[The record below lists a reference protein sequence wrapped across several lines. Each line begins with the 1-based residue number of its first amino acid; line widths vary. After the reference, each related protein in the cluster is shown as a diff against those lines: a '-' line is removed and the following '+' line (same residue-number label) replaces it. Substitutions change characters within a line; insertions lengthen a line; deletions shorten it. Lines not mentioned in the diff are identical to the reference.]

1 MIPDKLSKTISES
14 KGALIN
20 FLKSLVGV
28 PTVVPPGDNY
38 RDAID
43 IVQNKLID
51 IGLKCKVVETPSHL
65 LQRYA
70 THPGSLRGPRPNL
83 IATKEWGSGGPN
95 ILLNGHIDVVP
106 AGDGWK
112 FPPFSATV
120 KDNLMFGRGTADMK
134 GSIASMV
141 FALSALSQLES
152 DLRGAVTLT
161 VTVDEEIGGAT
172 GLYYLV
178 KNNLVGGDCCLV
190 TDSTI
195 ESIKYAS
202 NGCLRF
208 RIITYGRSAHSS
220 RPWMG
225 VNAIEKMSKV
235 INVLNNFSQRLSSVK
250 SRVPAHPSFEVD
262 RLRPSLSVCVISG
275 GIKVN
280 MIPDRCE
287 ILVDRRLIPEEDVRE
302 EAKRIISAINDLKK
316 TDQDLLATA
325 EYNYFHESFESNP
338 NNWAIQLLSKSYR
351 EVTGVSPFLGGTLG
365 CSDACYTAKIGIP
378 TMLLGAARAQ
388 SGMHAKNEFVDLN
401 DVSLLSGILAVFL
414 WNALSSSK

>member
-1 MIPDKLSKTISES
+1 MILEKLSNIISES

-20 FLKSLVGV
+20 FLKSLVEV

-43 IVQNKLID
+43 IVQDKLKD
-51 IGLKCKVVETPSHL
+51 IGFKDRVVETPSHL
-65 LQRYA
+65 LQRYV
-70 THPGSLRGPRPNL
+70 THPNSLRGPRPNL
-83 IATKEWGSGGPN
+83 IATREWGSGGPN

-106 AGDGWK
+106 PGDGWK
-112 FPPFSATV
+112 FPPFSATL

-141 FALSALSQLES
+141 FALSALSQVES
-152 DLRGAVTLT
+152 DLQGTVTLT

-178 KNNLVGGDCCLV
+178 NKNLVRGDCCLV
-190 TDSTI
+190 ADSTI

-208 RIITYGRSAHSS
+208 KIITYGRSAHSS

-225 VNAIEKMSKV
+225 VNAIDKMSKV
-235 INVLNNFSQRLSSVK
+235 LNVLNTFSRQLSSVK
-250 SRVPAHPSFEVD
+250 SRIPAHPSFEVD
-262 RLRPSLSVCVISG
+262 HLRPSLSVCVISG
-275 GIKVN
+275 GMKVN
-280 MIPDRCE
+280 VIPDRCE

-302 EAKRIISAINDLKK
+302 EANRIIAAINDLKK
-316 TDQDLLATA
+316 TDPNLLATA
-325 EYNYFHESFESNP
+325 EYNYFHESFESDP
-338 NNWAIQLLSKSYR
+338 NGRAIQLLSKSYR
-351 EVTGVSPFLGGTLG
+351 EVTGVSPFVGGTLG

-378 TMLLGAARAQ
+378 TMLLGAARAW
-388 SGMHAKNEFVDLN
+388 SGMHAKNESVDLN
-401 DVSLLSGILAVFL
+401 DVTLFSRILAVFL
-414 WNALSSSK
+414 RSALSSDK

>member
-1 MIPDKLSKTISES
+1 MIPDKLSITISES
-14 KGALIN
+14 KGALID
-20 FLKSLVGV
+20 FLKRLVEV

-38 RDAID
+38 RDAISL
-43 IVQNKLID
+43 VQDKLKD
-51 IGLKCKVVETPSHL
+51 IGFKCKVVETPLHL

-70 THPGSLRGPRPNL
+70 THPNSLRGPRPNL
-83 IATKEWGSGGPN
+83 IAAKEWSSGGPN

-106 AGDGWK
+106 PGDGWK
-112 FPPFSATV
+112 FPPFSATI

-141 FALSALSQLES
+141 FALHALSQLES
-152 DLRGAVTLT
+152 DLRGTVTLT

-190 TDSTI
+190 ADSTI

-208 RIITYGRSAHSS
+208 RIVTYGRSAHSS

-235 INVLNNFSQRLSSVK
+235 INVLNSFSQQLSSVK
-250 SRVPAHPSFEVD
+250 SRIPAHPSFEVD
-262 RLRPSLSVCVISG
+262 HLRPSLSVCVISG

-302 EAKRIISAINDLKK
+302 EAKRIIATIIGLKK
-316 TDQDLLATA
+316 TDPDLLVTA
-325 EYNYFHESFESNP
+325 EYNYFHESFESDQNDR
-338 NNWAIQLLSKSYR
+338 AIQLLSRSYR
-351 EVTGVSPFLGGTLG
+351 EVTGVSPFMGGTLG

-388 SGMHAKNEFVDLN
+388 SGMHARNESVDLN
-401 DVSLLSGILAVFL
+401 DVTLFSRILAVFL
-414 WNALSSSK
+414 KSVLSSNE